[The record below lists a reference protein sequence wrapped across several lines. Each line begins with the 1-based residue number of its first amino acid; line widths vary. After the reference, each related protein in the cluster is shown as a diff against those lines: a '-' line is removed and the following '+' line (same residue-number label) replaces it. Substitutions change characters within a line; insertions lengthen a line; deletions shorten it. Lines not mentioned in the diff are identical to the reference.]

1 VLAAVLAT
9 FATGLFTGAAVYLS
23 FVEHPARMSCGAAL
37 ALREFGPSYK
47 RAAPMQATLALL
59 AAIAALVHWAQQ
71 GGALWL
77 VGAALIAAV
86 VPLTLVVIRPVNER
100 LLGMEAHDA
109 DADDALT
116 LLTRWGRLH
125 ALRSALGLT
134 SFVLFLLLLAR

>member
-1 VLAAVLAT
+1 MLAAVLAT

-59 AAIAALVHWAQQ
+59 GAIAALAHWAQQ

-100 LLGMEAHDA
+100 LLATEEPDA
-109 DADDALT
+109 DAALT

-125 ALRSALGLT
+125 ALRSALSLM